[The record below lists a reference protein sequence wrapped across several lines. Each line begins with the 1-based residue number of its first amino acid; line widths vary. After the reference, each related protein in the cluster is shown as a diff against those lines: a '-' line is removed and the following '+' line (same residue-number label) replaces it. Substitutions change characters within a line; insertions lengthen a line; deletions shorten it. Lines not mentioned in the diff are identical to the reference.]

1 MPSVD
6 VLGGIDNS
14 CPMIEEQIS
23 LTDNFNE
30 FVGYIVNSD
39 LDYHIGVVS
48 IDWKD
53 RRGTLQVSNEVKW
66 IDATVANSTEVF
78 KEMAVLGT
86 DDSANKKVL
95 VQRFC

>member
-1 MPSVD
+1 
-6 VLGGIDNS
+6 
-14 CPMIEEQIS
+14 MIEEQIS

-30 FVGYIVNSD
+30 FVGYFVNSD

-53 RRGTLQVSNEVKW
+53 RRGKLQVSNEVKG
-66 IDATVANSTEVF
+66 IDDTVANSTEVF

-86 DDSANKKVL
+86 DGSAYKKAL